1 MDKKRISAKEYANLF
16 LNKNFVIIILIAVAN
31 GFASR
36 LCTAP
41 LTSHGMAIAGMT
53 GTLIGV
59 SITVNKIVSMLGRP
73 VSGATFDTVGCKK
86 TLILAFISKGIAYIF
101 LSFTNNVSMWFV
113 GKALEGFTN
122 AILGG
127 LIVATAISIVGV
139 QGRGLA
145 ISCMSAFPALV
156 SGLSPAVSKAIF
168 TATSYSTALL
178 IGGISMFVPA
188 IICVFLDE
196 KEIQITK
203 RGGKAPETNAQ
214 NLPWYKKLA
223 SGIMVAVLPVCTMGL
238 FANVAKDLNTNYIVQ
253 LGEVTGIDV
262 TGGIAIAGLLS
273 FALAIV
279 IGIVID
285 VVGNTIVLYLGYALL
300 AASNL
305 LYGYGA
311 TQQSYTLAAL
321 CFSVG
326 IAAYWPALQA
336 YVFKV
341 AGPGRQGAA
350 SATLYLF
357 LDVVAVVFGTITG
370 VLYDLVGLQNVFKLV
385 GVIVIGA
392 IVYFTILKLVWLD
405 KDVAKRE
412 AENQMQAN

>member
-1 MDKKRISAKEYANLF
+1 MEKKKFSVKEYINLF
-16 LNKNFVIIILIAVAN
+16 LNKNFVIIILIAMAN

-41 LTSHGMAIAGMT
+41 LTSHGMTIAGMT
-53 GTLIGV
+53 GTLIGI

-73 VSGATFDTVGCKK
+73 VSGSTFDTIGCKK
-86 TLILAFISKGIAYIF
+86 TLMIAFVGKSTAYIF
-101 LSFTNNVSMWFV
+101 LSFTKSVPMWFV

-127 LIVATAISIVGV
+127 LIVAAAISIVGA

-156 SGLSPAVSKAIF
+156 TGLAPVVSKSIF

-178 IGGISMFVPA
+178 IGGISMVVPA
-188 IICVFLDE
+188 ILCFFLDE
-196 KEIQITK
+196 DTIQMTK
-203 RGGKAPETNAQ
+203 LGRKKPVENTAAK
-214 NLPWYKKLA
+214 LPWYKKLA
-223 SGIMVAVLPVCTMGL
+223 SGIMIVVLPVCTMGL
-238 FANVAKDLNTNYIVQ
+238 FANVAKDLNNNYIVQ
-253 LGEVTGIDV
+253 LGELTGIDV
-262 TGGIAIAGLLS
+262 TGGIAIAGFVS
-273 FALAIV
+273 FVLAIA

-285 VVGNTIVLYLGYALL
+285 VAGNTVVLYLGYALL
-300 AASNL
+300 AAANL
-305 LYGYGA
+305 LYGYGN
-311 TQQSYTLAAL
+311 TQSAYTFAAL

-357 LDVVAVVFGTITG
+357 LDVVAVVFGTLTG

-385 GVIVIGA
+385 GFIVIGA
-392 IVYFTILKLVWLD
+392 VVYFTVLKFAWLD
-405 KDVAKRE
+405 KFVAKCD
-412 AENQMQAN
+412 AGGDN